1 MITLRRLSLLGTLVS
16 LISLSALATQST
28 SLQIQL
34 GNPSGATTN
43 SSNHSHCLLQC
54 AQYSLDYSDTLGEPN
69 WVGWDLTSTDIGSAS
84 RSSTFYTDTR
94 LPSTFYRVTTSDY
107 TGSGYDRGHMCPSAD
122 RTDTSAHNQVVF
134 YMSNILPQS
143 ADNNQ
148 GPWEKFEAYCRTLAQ
163 SGNELLVMSGGET
176 YNGSYIPSGAAAI
189 PGYTWKVVV
198 VVPAGSGTAAS
209 RVTSSTRV
217 IAIDIPNVSGVRS
230 NPWQNYIVS
239 AGQIEGWTGFTFF
252 TNLSSSVAAALR
264 SKVDSGG

>member
-1 MITLRRLSLLGTLVS
+1 MMNIRTLTFLGTFAS
-16 LISLSALATQST
+16 LISLPVFGTQST
-28 SLQIQL
+28 SVEMQL

-43 SSNHSHCLLQC
+43 SSDHSHYLLQC
-54 AQYSLDYSDTLGEPN
+54 AQYSLDFSDNLGEPN
-69 WVGWDLTSTDIGSAS
+69 WVSWDLTSTDIGSAG

-94 LPSTFYRVTTSDY
+94 LPSTFYHVTTSDY

-134 YMSNILPQS
+134 YLSNILPQS

-148 GPWEKFEAYCRTLAQ
+148 GPWEQFESYCRTLTQ
-163 SGNELLVMSGGET
+163 SGNELLIQSGGES

-198 VVPAGSGTAAS
+198 VVPPGSGSALS
-209 RVTSSTRV
+209 RITSSTRV
-217 IAIDIPNVSGVRS
+217 IAIDIPNVSGIRS
-230 NPWQNYIVS
+230 NPWQNYITS
-239 AGQIEGWTGFTFF
+239 AGQIQSWTGFTFF

-264 SKVDSGG
+264 TKVDSGH